1 MNDSA
6 AQPGFMGAP
15 PQSQS
20 LDAVL
25 RPPSPDSKLF
35 DWVYTLPD
43 DVDGSVSFT
52 GTKADLHYAIKEP
65 TVEQMRVM
73 LTRDLKP
80 MDIVSDYVRA
90 IGRPDE
96 NGNPIRGE
104 DGLVEM
110 MPIDHIRA
118 SQWLTRIGSIGLGLV
133 ASEWTKTFL
142 PSQSAGEALR
152 GSRRRG

>member
-15 PQSQS
+15 PKPT

-25 RPPSPDSKLF
+25 RPPSPDSKLY

-43 DVDGSVSFT
+43 EVMESVSFV

-65 TVEQMRVM
+65 TIEQLRSM
-73 LTRDLKP
+73 LSKEGRP
-80 MDIVSDYVRA
+80 MDVVSDYVRA
-90 IGRPDE
+90 IGRADE
-96 NGNPIRGE
+96 NGNPIKGE
-104 DGLVEM
+104 DGQVEL

-118 SQWLTRIGSIGLGLV
+118 SQWLSRVGTIAFGLV
-133 ASEWTKTFL
+133 TVEWSKCFG
-142 PSQSAGEALR
+142 PSQAAGEALR